1 MKKTEPKID
10 GLTPRWF
17 NIPEHVK
24 KHPVQMQLLDDFIN
38 RRFMEYYIA
47 AGRRSFK
54 TERFGKRLIISEALN
69 NDNHIYFAGGPT
81 IGQAKSIFWKDLKAL
96 SPKHLVEKINESD
109 RRITFI
115 NGTEITVVGLK
126 EFKRIQGGR
135 CHGFLFTEWQD
146 CDPEAFNESVEPML
160 NDTGGWCI
168 KEGRPFGKNHFFD
181 EFNEGKKR
189 IPGKSASYHWRSE
202 DVLTAVQIDRAKS
215 RLAKQDYEREYG
227 ASFETGSQT
236 PYHGYS
242 TANNRKFGLIPELAY
257 IVTCD
262 FNAQEKPMSWVIG
275 QRYYDPVKKYDV
287 TQWHRTL
294 SFQYT
299 NTETMCGYLHEDYFK
314 TLQVYPKKLIFYGD
328 YSGKKMTSNSS
339 YSDWQII
346 ENYFR
351 NKTNCEFKRKFCKSI
366 RDSIGATNAQLCNAK
381 GEIRQFVDP
390 DYCEALIKDWNHCQW
405 KENGRELV
413 EKDPLRTHA
422 CRAVDY
428 YNDYEYPVKG
438 RTTSK
443 TISTI

>member
-1 MKKTEPKID
+1 
-10 GLTPRWF
+10 
-17 NIPEHVK
+17 
-24 KHPVQMQLLDDFIN
+24 MQLLDDFVN
-38 RRFMEYYIA
+38 KRFMEYYIA
-47 AGRRSFK
+47 AGRRSYK

-69 NDNHIYFAGGPT
+69 NDNHIYYAGGPT
-81 IGQAKSIFWKDLKAL
+81 IGQAKTIFWKDLKGL
-96 SPKHLVEKINESD
+96 SPKHLVEKINESE
-109 RRITFI
+109 RKITLI

-202 DVLTAVQIDRAKS
+202 DVLTPEQIDRAKS
-215 RLAKQDYEREYG
+215 RLSKQDYEREYG

-242 TANNRKFGLIPELAY
+242 VANNRKFELLSELPI

-262 FNAQEKPMSWVIG
+262 FNAQEKPMSWVVG
-275 QRYYDPVKKYDV
+275 QRYFDNKKNCDI
-287 TQWHRTL
+287 TQWHRAF

-299 NTETMCGYLHEDYFK
+299 NTETMCKYLHEDYFMLLK
-314 TLQVYPKKLIFYGD
+314 QYPKRIIFYGD
-328 YSGKKMTSNSS
+328 YSGKKQTSNSS
-339 YSDWQII
+339 YSDWEII
-346 ENYFR
+346 VNYFT
-351 NKTNCEFKRKFCKSI
+351 NKTNIEVRKKPCKSI
-366 RDSIGATNAQLCNAK
+366 RDSIAATNAQLCNAK
-381 GEIRQFVDP
+381 GEIKQYVDSE
-390 DYCEALIKDWNHCQW
+390 YCEPLIKDWLHGAW
-405 KENGRELV
+405 KDNSRELDD
-413 EKDPLRTHA
+413 KDPLRTHA

-438 RTTSK
+438 KPKS
-443 TISTI
+443 STIRTI